1 MCYSLLEASNALAF
15 EVWCGP
21 ARWGKVIFGRKE
33 RRSAPFLCSHQSN
46 LWYCLQAT
54 NQEVPPMP
62 DSSYYASAAWRRKRQ
77 ERLDFDDHQCQ
88 GCGINRHQLE
98 ELGWPSLQ
106 VHHKNAGPP
115 DFLYPSFGNE
125 QMSDLLTLC
134 SKCHDGITNSVRDQR
149 FKLDPRKKLRWFSL
163 LHLLYLFPF

>member
-1 MCYSLLEASNALAF
+1 M
-15 EVWCGP
+15 
-21 ARWGKVIFGRKE
+21 
-33 RRSAPFLCSHQSN
+33 
-46 LWYCLQAT
+46 T
-54 NQEVPPMP
+54 
-62 DSSYYASAAWRRKRQ
+62 DSSYYTSAVWKGKRQ
-77 ERLDFDDHQCQ
+77 ERLDLDGHQCQ

-149 FKLDPRKKLRWFSL
+149 FKLDPRKKVELVFIAPSSL
-163 LHLLYLFPF
+163 SVPLLTPKSHDSTSSGSNPFPGREPITVPQWSNRRSSQRLLEGDESDFRQAQKS